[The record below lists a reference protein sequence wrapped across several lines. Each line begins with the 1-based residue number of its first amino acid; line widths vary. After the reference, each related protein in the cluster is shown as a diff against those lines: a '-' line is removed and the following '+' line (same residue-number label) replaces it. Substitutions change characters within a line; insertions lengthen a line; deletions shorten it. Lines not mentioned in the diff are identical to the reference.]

1 MLGTT
6 RWRLS
11 ECAASCQGRRRAVSW
26 ERPIL
31 NADVV
36 SGVTAAPEETRFA
49 VAVALFGQ
57 LLRGDPYVH
66 EGNYET
72 VLSLAQE
79 AKGADTFGYRAAFTQ
94 IVRLAESAAALPA
107 LADGQ

>member
-1 MLGTT
+1 M
-6 RWRLS
+6 
-11 ECAASCQGRRRAVSW
+11 
-26 ERPIL
+26 
-31 NADVV
+31 
-36 SGVTAAPEETRFA
+36 TAAPEETRFA